1 MCAIFDF
8 SSVNILILKKNHMSN
23 IQSFTVTGF
32 ANLRAIKVDRRSAIR
47 LGRAASKICRDLGIE
62 RSTTQD
68 ERWGIVGT
76 YPISVLERVFSQEFG
91 KTEINTALSVAMRYS
106 LISEN

>member
-1 MCAIFDF
+1 M
-8 SSVNILILKKNHMSN
+8 SS

-32 ANLRAIKVDRRSAIR
+32 ANLRAIKVDRQSATR
-47 LGRAASKICRDLGIE
+47 LGRAASKICRDQGIE

-91 KTEINTALSVAMRYS
+91 ETEINNVNES
-106 LISEN
+106 